1 MVTLFSSSNTPHQPH
16 NKQEDA
22 PRSDFADNPTATRA
36 LDDARAVTHSF
47 PSKSIDSPGNLFTTH
62 HVGQS
67 QVHGERCKRG
77 SGKESINIGRR
88 GKSVARICEN
98 ERSRARRDD
107 QRERSR
113 NGECARS
120 PRDSRAIAS
129 WPRRL
134 LAKLRFGLLALLEEQ
149 SSDLFSLFRPP

>member
-67 QVHGERCKRG
+67 QVHGERCKEVAVKKASTLG
-77 SGKESINIGRR
+77 EGAKASLASVKTSAVEHAVMIKES
-88 GKSVARICEN
+88 AQEMM
-98 ERSRARRDD
+98 RAREVPVIL
-107 QRERSR
+107 ERLQAGHAVYSQ
-113 NGECARS
+113 S
-120 PRDSRAIAS
+120 FAS
-129 WPRRL
+129 D
-134 LAKLRFGLLALLEEQ
+134 FG
-149 SSDLFSLFRPP
+149 SS